1 MKLSIQNNPV
11 KAGTKRI
18 VLHTGR
24 RFSFEDFICHA
35 VGSST
40 LTRADVLAVF
50 NCAEQWIRQAT
61 AAGREADLGLLGRTR
76 LGMKGSF
83 TGEPQRLE
91 DTDIEMT
98 VNWILPPSIKRFA
111 AVKGSDIIRKK
122 TAPNDKNP
130 APGEARRILD
140 NATEDP
146 LANRYAP
153 GKPLA
158 IYGNR
163 LNFDTT
169 RDDEGVFL
177 IAPEA
182 GEQKIGQV
190 ISAMPKKIM
199 CIVPAESSGSYRLQ
213 VRRRHKKGSGKV
225 LAGELSRPLL
235 PAE

>member
-18 VLHTGR
+18 VLHTGE
-24 RFSFEDFICHA
+24 RFSFEEFIDHA

-50 NCAEQWIRQAT
+50 NCANEWIQQAT
-61 AAGREADLGLLGRTR
+61 AAGREADFGPLGRTR

-83 TGEPQRLE
+83 TGEPQRIE
-91 DTDIEMT
+91 DTDIRMT

-130 APGEARRILD
+130 APGETRRILD
-140 NATEDP
+140 NATQDP
-146 LANRYAP
+146 VANRYAP
-153 GKPLA
+153 GKPLV
-158 IYGNR
+158 ISGNR

-169 RDDEGVFL
+169 KGDEGVFL
-177 IAPEA
+177 IAPDG
-182 GEQKIGQV
+182 GEQKIEQI
-190 ISAMPKKIM
+190 ISAKPKKIM
-199 CIVPAESSGSYRLQ
+199 CIVPAGASGSYRLQ
-213 VRRRHKKGSGKV
+213 VRKRHKKESGRV
-225 LAGELSRPLL
+225 LTGELSKPLL